1 MPDIKTN
8 RPFEERFLDGFDR
21 SKLREEVQK
30 VKPKR
35 LSGLR
40 KKYASWALGGALA
53 LGSLGVPLKMATA
66 THTTASNPQPPQN
79 QPPQNEPP
87 QQDAIANDLATTKQI
102 AEQVTGGGQGA

>member
-1 MPDIKTN
+1 MPEIKTN

-66 THTTASNPQPPQN
+66 THSTASNPQPPQPPQPPQN
-79 QPPQNEPP
+79 QPPQ
-87 QQDAIANDLATTKQI
+87 QGQIADDLATAKQI
-102 AEQVTGGGQGA
+102 ADQVTG